1 MSGDIHFDDGD
12 NFVLI
17 IDTNLY
23 SGNFHREMAAYL
35 LNAAALLG
43 FGDGPTAENEDFQ
56 DAAAEDPRLWV
67 MQDMV
72 GIRTHTEYGDTTND
86 IWATPGRLNDGMGH
100 HFDAAPGQKGYPAF
114 ESVAIFLEAPFNAE
128 QLELIKSRAEAFAAD
143 YQPRFSAST
152 DKMKIVGVRQVNIQV
167 KRTETIVETPL

>member
-1 MSGDIHFDDGD
+1 MHGDIQLDDGD

-17 IDTNLY
+17 IDTNQY

-35 LNAAALLG
+35 LNAAPLLG
-43 FGDGPTAENEDFQ
+43 LGEGPTAENEDFE
-56 DAAAEDPRLWV
+56 DDAAEDPLLWV

-72 GIRTHTEYGDTTND
+72 GSRTHVEYGDTTND
-86 IWATPGRLNDGMGH
+86 IWETPGRLNDGMGR
-100 HFDAAPGQKGYPAF
+100 HFNAEPGQKGYPAF
-114 ESVAIFLEAPFNAE
+114 ESVAIFLESPFNAE
-128 QLELIKSRAEAFAAD
+128 QLELVKGRAEKFAAD